1 MGNIRGKSLN
11 DIMTLTAAVTPK
23 EGEVFDSVFELYRKF
38 GEIRAQIEK
47 DVPSS
52 RECSLVLTKLDEA
65 VLWLG
70 MAPLS

>member
-1 MGNIRGKSLN
+1 MASVEGKCVAE
-11 DIMTLTAAVTPK
+11 IMTSMSPEEEKA
-23 EGEVFDSVFELYRKF
+23 FDCVAELYGKL
-38 GEIRAQIEK
+38 GEIRARIEK

-52 RECSLVLTKLDEA
+52 RERSLVLTKLDEA

>member
-1 MGNIRGKSLN
+1 M
-11 DIMTLTAAVTPK
+11 DAVEDK
-23 EGEVFDSVFELYRKF
+23 RVAELYRKI

-52 RECSLVLTKLDEA
+52 RERSLVLTKLDEA

-70 MAPLS
+70 MAPLN

>member
-1 MGNIRGKSLN
+1 MANVEGKSVAE
-11 DIMTLTAAVTPK
+11 IMMSPEEEKA
-23 EGEVFDSVFELYRKF
+23 FDCVAELYGKI

-52 RECSLVLTKLDEA
+52 RERSLVLTKLDEA